1 MRATIEARML
11 KVERRLFSR
20 TRGVHRYSD
29 AELAGLIAWLKDP
42 RPADEQWAAALLR
55 REGLMS

>member
-1 MRATIEARML
+1 ML